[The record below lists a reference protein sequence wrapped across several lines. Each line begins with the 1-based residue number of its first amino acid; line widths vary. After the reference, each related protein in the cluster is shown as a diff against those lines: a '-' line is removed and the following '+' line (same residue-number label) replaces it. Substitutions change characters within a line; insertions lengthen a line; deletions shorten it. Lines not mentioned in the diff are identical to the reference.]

1 MSLREGGRT
10 FGVTTSNLRRVLV
23 ATDDYAGLLP
33 DIEAEKAEVQQA
45 LSDADDAI
53 RRQTHFQA
61 QRTQATKDVKAA
73 LARGREAGS
82 RLQRIVTGRLG
93 LKDERLAQFLVKP
106 QRKRASGALNR
117 AKQAN
122 AELQEQIA
130 ELKDEIK
137 GDKAP

>member
-10 FGVTTSNLRRVLV
+10 FGVTTGNLKRLLV
-23 ATDDYAGLLP
+23 AADDYADQLP
-33 DIEAEKAEVQQA
+33 DVEAERTEIQLA

-53 RRQTHFQA
+53 RRQTHFLA
-61 QRTQATKDVKAA
+61 LRTQATKDVKAA

-93 LKDERLAQFLVKP
+93 LKDERLTQFLVKP
-106 QRKRASGALNR
+106 QRKRASGALKR
-117 AKQAN
+117 AKQTT
-122 AELQEQIA
+122 AELKERIA
-130 ELKDEIK
+130 ELTDGIE

>member
-1 MSLREGGRT
+1 M
-10 FGVTTSNLRRVLV
+10 
-23 ATDDYAGLLP
+23 
-33 DIEAEKAEVQQA
+33 
-45 LSDADDAI
+45 
-53 RRQTHFQA
+53 
-61 QRTQATKDVKAA
+61 KAA

-82 RLQRIVTGRLG
+82 KLQRIVTGRLG